1 MLRQTRLTLFFSQ
14 AAATRMRQPSQ
25 SRTPRLQSPRPR
37 LTQAVLSQFFPSA
50 AMYRGDWWHVPGEWL
65 TNPVLR
71 RQFLLPAQ
79 RRPGLPTGD
88 TSPLPFPADTRDE
101 KQHKRNMQ
109 DVFRRVAA
117 AVTDYREYWH
127 EQACWEDNCNAAMFD
142 PDFFQKLGDE
152 ALDMFRDTLGPRT
165 RAYVDREI
173 ADGGS
178 LQFCYKQSGLPYL
191 ESARKGDDSPLAIYE
206 LLVAA
211 DAAALELEGSGTSP
225 PPSSP
230 VSSAADQDDTGDLD
244 DIVSL

>member
-1 MLRQTRLTLFFSQ
+1 MYFLSPSLYYTMLRQTRLRSFFPH

-25 SRTPRLQSPRPR
+25 SRTSRLQSPRLGPR

-71 RQFLLPAQ
+71 RQFLLPAR

-117 AVTDYREYWH
+117 AVTDYGEYWH
-127 EQACWEDNCNAAMFD
+127 EQACCTFFPPLIFSLTLLLVEDNCNAAMFD

-152 ALDMFRDTLGPRT
+152 
-165 RAYVDREI
+165 
-173 ADGGS
+173 
-178 LQFCYKQSGLPYL
+178 
-191 ESARKGDDSPLAIYE
+191 
-206 LLVAA
+206 
-211 DAAALELEGSGTSP
+211 GTSLHAVLGHF
-225 PPSSP
+225 SYIS
-230 VSSAADQDDTGDLD
+230 
-244 DIVSL
+244 